1 MPKLV
6 TVDLETHYAVDY
18 SLSKMPTEEYIRD
31 DRFEVI
37 GCAIGLGPNNV
48 RWYPQP
54 EVEAALR
61 AIDWSDAMLVC
72 QNTAF
77 DGAILA
83 WKYGIVPMAYADTL
97 GMSRALYPHEMKHS
111 LAAQAGRM
119 GLGVKGD
126 TVHRVVGMRYAD
138 FTSYEL
144 REYGEYCVNDVV
156 LTRDLFGHYLGLGF
170 PTKEMKLIDLTLRM
184 YIEPVLQLDAA
195 LLHEH
200 RNDVL
205 ATKEQLL
212 TDLKQA
218 FIESADPDALMAIFA
233 PENGGIKK
241 LLMSNEKFATLL
253 RSFGVE
259 PPTKISKTT
268 GKVAYAFAKTDQEFL
283 ALREH
288 PDLKVAALVDARL
301 GNKSTI
307 EESRTERFIAMASRG
322 NFPVPLRYYGAHSGR
337 WSGQDSINLQNLASR
352 GKYKNR
358 IKRAIK
364 ASPGYVVI
372 DCDSSQI
379 EARTL
384 AWMAGQDDLVAD
396 FAAKRDVYRIMAA
409 AIYSCTPEEVTPLQR
424 QVGKTVVLG
433 CGYGVGHV
441 KLKDYLKVNAGVDVT
456 LDEAKSIIDTYRS
469 KYAKIK
475 ALWTRGENALH
486 AIANRQ
492 SFEVDVNGLCC
503 VAELGITLPSGLHI
517 QYPHLRRETNEEGK
531 ANWVYTSKGQ
541 PVHIYGGKVI
551 ENLGQ
556 AVARCI
562 VAEQMLKISKRYKV
576 VLTVHDAVAIIA
588 KREEADE
595 ARAFVEE
602 CMSWV
607 PKWATGLPLAC
618 ESGVGASYGDC

>member
-6 TVDLETHYAVDY
+6 TVDFETYYAADY

-97 GMSRALYPHEMKHS
+97 GMSRALYPHEMKHG
-111 LAAQAGRM
+111 LAAQAERA

-195 LLHEH
+195 LLHAH

-283 ALREH
+283 ELREH

-337 WSGQDSINLQNLASR
+337 WSG
-352 GKYKNR
+352 
-358 IKRAIK
+358 
-364 ASPGYVVI
+364 
-372 DCDSSQI
+372 C
-379 EARTL
+379 
-384 AWMAGQDDLVAD
+384 LVAD
-396 FAAKRDVYRIMAA
+396 TEVMVYDPVNGVRVKRI
-409 AIYSCTPEEVTPLQR
+409 
-424 QVGKTVVLG
+424 
-433 CGYGVGHV
+433 
-441 KLKDYLKVNAGVDVT
+441 VDV
-456 LDEAKSIIDTYRS
+456 LADDFVWDGIDFVPHEGVVFSGYREVVTWDGVTGTEDHVVFTD
-469 KYAKIK
+469 A
-475 ALWTRGENALH
+475 GEISLRNAMQGAH
-486 AIANRQ
+486 R
-492 SFEVDVNGLCC
+492 
-503 VAELGITLPSGLHI
+503 ITP
-517 QYPHLRRETNEEGK
+517 
-531 ANWVYTSKGQ
+531 
-541 PVHIYGGKVI
+541 
-551 ENLGQ
+551 
-556 AVARCI
+556 ARSP
-562 VAEQMLKISKRYKV
+562 EQ
-576 VLTVHDAVAIIA
+576 DAVD
-588 KREEADE
+588 R
-595 ARAFVEE
+595 ARR
-602 CMSWV
+602 
-607 PKWATGLPLAC
+607 LA
-618 ESGVGASYGDC
+618 STYKG